1 MVTTLPSPSVQ
12 QALGFASQ
20 HLRAGNIA
28 GAEAAIAPF
37 FAGGPPAEPLLLNTA
52 GVVRLNQN
60 RLAEAAELFAQAAH
74 LSPREAMFPFNQ
86 GRALAALGQADAAVL
101 AYRTALKCK
110 PDFVD
115 AFYELGSLL
124 HRTGR
129 WEDAEKAFR
138 QILRLSPAH
147 VPAKLMLGAVL
158 VDAGRPQD
166 AELPLRR
173 AIAEATDPRMA
184 AQLHTN
190 LGIAL
195 RRQRKDAEALEQY
208 DLAAKLDPT
217 LPGLAVHR
225 GEALQNLG
233 RHEQALAELEQMLAK
248 TPQDA
253 ALHHNYN
260 DLLYRLGRQDDFLKS
275 YDRVP
280 PSRGLMLGKAFFLSH
295 AKRGAEA
302 HAVYAQM
309 LARDPQDAVAAIGA
323 ANTLTMAKRFDE
335 AGAAFDAILSK
346 QNDNAELFGCAAE
359 AVVQGGDAQ
368 KAAWLC
374 EQGLALE
381 PNNASCLAVLSIAS
395 RMQEDGRDEDINRYD
410 TLVRSFDLEPPQG
423 FSNMADF
430 NAELNAELDRLH
442 PATREFI
449 NQSLRGGTQTPDQL
463 FTADLPLVAKLK
475 QRIDEA
481 VARYAAELG
490 EDEKHPLL
498 SRRRKDFGY
507 AGSWSSR
514 LRDCGF
520 HVNHI
525 HPMGWVSSCYY
536 VAVPD
541 AVRDEAGRQGWIK
554 FGEPS
559 FETALKNPIRR
570 AIQPAPGRLVL
581 FPSYMWHGTVPF
593 RDAAARTTIAFDV
606 VPV

>member
-1 MVTTLPSPSVQ
+1 MVTTPLSPAVQ
-12 QALGFASQ
+12 QALTLATQ
-20 HLRAGNIA
+20 HLRAGNNL

-37 FAGGPPAEPLLLNTA
+37 FAGGPPKDPLLLNTA
-52 GVVRLNQN
+52 GVVRLNQG
-60 RLAEAAELFAQAAH
+60 RLPEAADLFALATR
-74 LSPREAMFPFNQ
+74 LEPREPMFPFNQ
-86 GRALAALGQADAAVL
+86 GRALAAQGQTDAAIL
-101 AYRTALKCK
+101 AFRTAIKCK

-115 AFYELGSLL
+115 AFYELGSLQ
-124 HRTGR
+124 HRTGSYD
-129 WEDAEKAFR
+129 DAEKSFR
-138 QILRLSPAH
+138 QILRLMPGH
-147 VPAKLMLGAVL
+147 TPAKLMLGAVL
-158 VDAGRPQD
+158 VDGGRPQE
-166 AELPLRR
+166 AELPIRR
-173 AIAEATDPRMA
+173 AIAEASDPRMK

-195 RRQRKDAEALEQY
+195 RRQRKDTEALEQY
-208 DLAAKLDPT
+208 DLAAALDPAV
-217 LPGLAVHR
+217 PGLAVHR

-233 RHEQALAELEQMLAK
+233 RHEQALAELEAMLAR
-248 TPQDA
+248 TPNDA
-253 ALHHNYN
+253 SVHHSYN
-260 DLLYRLGRQDDFLKS
+260 DLLYRLGRTEEFLKS

-280 PSRGLMLGKAFFLSH
+280 PSRPLMIGKAFFLSH
-295 AKRGAEA
+295 AKRGEEA

-309 LARDPQDAVAAIGA
+309 LARDPSDQVAAIGA
-323 ANTLTMAKRFDE
+323 ANTLTMAKRFAE
-335 AGAAFDAILSK
+335 AGAAFDRILAK
-346 QNDNAELFGCAAE
+346 QTDNAELYSCAAE

-374 EQGLALE
+374 EQGLKLE
-381 PNNASCLAVLSIAS
+381 PHNGACLAVLSIAS
-395 RMQEDGRDEDINRYD
+395 RMLEDGRDEDINRYD
-410 TLVRSFDLEPPQG
+410 TLVKSFDLDVPQG
-423 FSNMADF
+423 FSRMEDF
-430 NAELNAELDRLH
+430 NHELNAELDRLH
-442 PATREFI
+442 PQTREFI

-463 FTADLPLVAKLK
+463 FTAELPMVQKLK

-481 VARYAAELG
+481 VARYACELT
-490 EDEKHPLL
+490 EDEQHPLL
-498 SRRRKDFGY
+498 SRRAREFGY

-525 HPMGWVSSCYY
+525 HPMGWISSCYY

-559 FETALKNPIRR
+559 FEAGLKDPIRR

-606 VPV
+606 VPA

>member
-1 MVTTLPSPSVQ
+1 MVTTPLSPAVQ
-12 QALGFASQ
+12 QALTLATQ
-20 HLRAGNIA
+20 HLRAGNNL

-37 FAGGPPAEPLLLNTA
+37 FAGGPPKDPLLLNTA
-52 GVVRLNQN
+52 GVVRLNQG
-60 RLAEAAELFAQAAH
+60 RLAEAADLFAQAAR
-74 LSPREAMFPFNQ
+74 LEPREAMFLFNQ
-86 GRALAALGQADAAVL
+86 GRALAALGQTDAAVL
-101 AYRTALKCK
+101 AFRAAIKCK

-115 AFYELGSLL
+115 AFYELGSLQ
-124 HRTGR
+124 HRTGSYD
-129 WEDAEKAFR
+129 DAEKSFR
-138 QILRLSPAH
+138 QILRLMPGH
-147 VPAKLMLGAVL
+147 TPAKLMLGAVL
-158 VDAGRPQD
+158 VDAGRPQE
-166 AELPLRR
+166 AELPIRR
-173 AIAEATDPRMA
+173 AIAEASDPRMK

-195 RRQRKDAEALEQY
+195 RRQRKDTEALEQY
-208 DLAAKLDPT
+208 DLAAALDPAV
-217 LPGLAVHR
+217 PGLAVHR

-233 RHEQALAELEQMLAK
+233 RHEQALAELEAMLAR
-248 TPQDA
+248 TPNDA
-253 ALHHNYN
+253 SVHHSYN
-260 DLLYRLGRQDDFLKS
+260 DLLYRLGRTEEFLKS

-280 PSRGLMLGKAFFLSH
+280 PSRPLMIGKAFFLSH
-295 AKRGAEA
+295 AKRGEEA

-309 LARDPQDAVAAIGA
+309 LARDPSDQVAAIGV

-335 AGAAFDAILSK
+335 AGAAFDRILAK
-346 QNDNAELFGCAAE
+346 QTDNAELFSCAAE

-374 EQGLALE
+374 EQGLKLE
-381 PNNASCLAVLSIAS
+381 PHNGACLAVLSIAS
-395 RMQEDGRDEDINRYD
+395 RMLEDGRDEDINRYD
-410 TLVRSFDLEPPQG
+410 TLVKSFDLDVPQG
-423 FSNMADF
+423 FSRMEDF
-430 NAELNAELDRLH
+430 NHELNAELDRLH
-442 PATREFI
+442 PQTREFI

-463 FTADLPLVAKLK
+463 FTAELPMVQKLK

-481 VARYAAELG
+481 VARYACELT
-490 EDEKHPLL
+490 EDEQHPLL
-498 SRRRKDFGY
+498 SRRAREFGY

-525 HPMGWVSSCYY
+525 HPMGWISSCYY

-559 FETALKNPIRR
+559 FEAGLKDPIRR

-606 VPV
+606 VPA

>member
-1 MVTTLPSPSVQ
+1 MVTTPLSPAVQ
-12 QALGFASQ
+12 QALTLATQ
-20 HLRAGNIA
+20 HLRAGNNL

-37 FAGGPPAEPLLLNTA
+37 FAGGPPKDPLLLNTA
-52 GVVRLNQN
+52 GVVRLNQG
-60 RLAEAAELFAQAAH
+60 RLPEAADLFALATR
-74 LSPREAMFPFNQ
+74 LEPREPMFPFNQ
-86 GRALAALGQADAAVL
+86 GRALAAQGQTDAAIL
-101 AYRTALKCK
+101 AFRTAIKCK

-115 AFYELGSLL
+115 AFYELGSLQ
-124 HRTGR
+124 HRTGSYD
-129 WEDAEKAFR
+129 DAEKSFR
-138 QILRLSPAH
+138 QILRLMPGH
-147 VPAKLMLGAVL
+147 TPAKLMLGAVL
-158 VDAGRPQD
+158 VDAGRPQE
-166 AELPLRR
+166 AELPIRR
-173 AIAEATDPRMA
+173 AIVEAADPRMK

-208 DLAAKLDPT
+208 DLAAQLDPAV
-217 LPGLAVHR
+217 PGLAVHR

-233 RHEQALAELEQMLAK
+233 RHEQALAELEAMLAR
-248 TPQDA
+248 TPNDA
-253 ALHHNYN
+253 SVHHSYN
-260 DLLYRLGRQDDFLKS
+260 DLLYRLGRTDEFLKS

-280 PSRGLMLGKAFFLSH
+280 PSRPLMIGKAFFLSH
-295 AKRGAEA
+295 AKRGEEA

-309 LARDPQDAVAAIGA
+309 LARDPSDQVAAIGA
-323 ANTLTMAKRFDE
+323 ANTLTMAKRFAE
-335 AGAAFDAILSK
+335 AGAAFDRILAK
-346 QNDNAELFGCAAE
+346 QTDNAELYSCAAE

-374 EQGLALE
+374 EQGLKLE
-381 PNNASCLAVLSIAS
+381 PHNGACLAVLSIAS
-395 RMQEDGRDEDINRYD
+395 RMLEDGRDEDINRYD
-410 TLVRSFDLEPPQG
+410 ALVKSFDLDVPQG
-423 FSNMADF
+423 FSRMEDF
-430 NAELNAELDRLH
+430 NHELNAELDRLH
-442 PATREFI
+442 PQTREFI

-463 FTADLPLVAKLK
+463 FTADLPMVQKLK

-481 VARYAAELG
+481 VARYARELE
-490 EDEKHPLL
+490 EDPQHPLL
-498 SRRRKDFGY
+498 SRRGRAFGY

-525 HPMGWVSSCYY
+525 HPMGWISSCYY

-541 AVRDEAGRQGWIK
+541 AVKDEAGRQGWIK

-559 FETALKNPIRR
+559 FEAGLKDPIRR

-606 VPV
+606 VPA